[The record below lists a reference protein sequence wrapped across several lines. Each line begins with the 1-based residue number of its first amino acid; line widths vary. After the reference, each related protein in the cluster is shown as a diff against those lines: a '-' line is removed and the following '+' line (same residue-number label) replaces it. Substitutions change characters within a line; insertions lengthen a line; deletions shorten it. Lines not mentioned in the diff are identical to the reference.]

1 MKLSALFVFF
11 VLFGLIALLTG
22 VLLGLLGLFDSQR
35 RRVLA
40 VLRNLLNA
48 FLFCGMV
55 GLMLL
60 LALSSAKPRTAT
72 AIS

>member
-1 MKLSALFVFF
+1 MKLSAVFVFF
-11 VLFGLIALLTG
+11 VLFSLIALLTG

-40 VLRNLLNA
+40 VLKHFLNA

-55 GLMLL
+55 GLILL
-60 LALSSAKPRTAT
+60 LAFSSSKSRTAV
-72 AIS
+72 AY

>member
-1 MKLSALFVFF
+1 MKLSAVFVFF
-11 VLFGLIALLTG
+11 VLFGLFALMTG

-40 VLRNLLNA
+40 VLRTLLNGL
-48 FLFCGMV
+48 LFCGMV
-55 GLMLL
+55 GLILL
-60 LALSSAKPRTAT
+60 LALSSSKTRTAT